1 MSVQKLGDVKSGK
14 SGKSFEVKWNPISKD
29 VYVAWGGWTNVGKA
43 YSASEAMNR
52 AEAWLYNK

>member
-1 MSVQKLGDVKSGK
+1 MSSIKLGFVKSGK
-14 SGKSFEVKWNPISKD
+14 SKKRVEVKWDSYSHE
-29 VYVAWGGWTNVGKA
+29 VYVAWGGWTYAGKA